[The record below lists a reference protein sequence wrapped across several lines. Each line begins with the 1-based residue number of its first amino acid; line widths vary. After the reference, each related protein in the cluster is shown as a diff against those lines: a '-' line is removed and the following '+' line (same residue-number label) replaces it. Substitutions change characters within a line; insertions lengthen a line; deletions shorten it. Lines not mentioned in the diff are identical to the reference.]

1 MTSQNEKTTAALLHL
16 SAFAKYLIPFAGI
29 VAPLIIWQ
37 TKKHESDYI
46 DATGKSVI
54 NFHLSILVY
63 SFIIAVV
70 IAVLFLGTIIN
81 YIELERAG
89 GDIVPVNLI
98 TIGIVSLVFLG
109 IWTLIEFILIILGS
123 VKANEGIIY
132 RYPLTITFIK

>member
-123 VKANEGIIY
+123 VKANEGVIY

>member
-37 TKKHESDYI
+37 TKKHQSEYI

-63 SFIIAVV
+63 SFV
-70 IAVLFLGTIIN
+70 IAIIIGVLFLGNIIN
-81 YIELERAG
+81 YIEIESAG
-89 GDIVPVNLI
+89 GEVLPVNLI

-109 IWTLIEFILIILGS
+109 IWTVIEFILIIVGS
-123 VKANEGIIY
+123 VKANEGHIY
-132 RYPLTITFIK
+132 KYPLTIPFIK

>member
-37 TKKHESDYI
+37 TKKHQSDYI

-63 SFIIAVV
+63 SFIIAII
-70 IAVLFLGTIIN
+70 IAILFLGNIIN

-89 GDIVPVNLI
+89 GEIIPVNLI
-98 TIGIVSLVFLG
+98 TIGIVSLIFLG
-109 IWTLIEFILIILGS
+109 IWTIIEFILIIVGS
-123 VKANEGIIY
+123 VKANEGVIY
-132 RYPLTITFIK
+132 NYPLTISFIK

>member
-37 TKKHESDYI
+37 TKKHQSDYI

-63 SFIIAVV
+63 SFIIAII
-70 IAVLFLGTIIN
+70 IAILFLGNIIN

-123 VKANEGIIY
+123 VKANEGVIY